1 MAPVLA
7 ADDGTAVGLDCW
19 LGSSADT
26 ESVDHGGEV
35 MAVGTVWAVG
45 GRLVSG
51 EHSVE
56 DMDGGG
62 AAAERWGIG
71 VVGFGV
77 DADGVVAAEF
87 DADGFAEA
95 DDDVVLGGHEEDGTG
110 RDPEDVALLVTLEEF
125 GGAVE
130 MVCEPA
136 DRVGAQGVGSE
147 DGVMGRPEL
156 IVVNHNVASGG
167 ARFRRRHPHDDR
179 ARAVVL
185 CPRKTR
191 WVMCGGG
198 GTDGPMTSGL
208 YATQQS
214 RRALKRTW
222 KRPLEGAPRARSRP
236 V

>member
-1 MAPVLA
+1 M
-7 ADDGTAVGLDCW
+7 
-19 LGSSADT
+19 S
-26 ESVDHGGEV
+26 
-35 MAVGTVWAVG
+35 
-45 GRLVSG
+45 
-51 EHSVE
+51 
-56 DMDGGG
+56 
-62 AAAERWGIG
+62 
-71 VVGFGV
+71 
-77 DADGVVAAEF
+77 EF

-167 ARFRRRHPHDDR
+167 ARFLRRHPHDDR

-236 V
+236 VRTGETRQPASRLLLQIGGQRDAHVATRRGDGNVDVDDVDLDVHLGYAEVPAHVAQVHGRSG